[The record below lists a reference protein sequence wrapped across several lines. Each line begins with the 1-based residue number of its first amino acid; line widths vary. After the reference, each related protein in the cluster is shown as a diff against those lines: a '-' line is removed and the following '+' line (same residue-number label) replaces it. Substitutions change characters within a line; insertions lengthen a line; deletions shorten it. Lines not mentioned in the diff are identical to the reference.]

1 MKNYNAGKAGEDF
14 YSHIV
19 APMDF
24 PRHKI
29 EDARKDKKEGDFF
42 TGKNYR
48 YYIEVKG
55 DHRCFKGDKPT
66 GNLPI
71 EIKNESNGDG
81 EGWFYH
87 CQLNGISEI
96 VFVCYDEKD
105 VREPVCS
112 IRIPFITLE
121 EYVLAKLNDADYK
134 EKHYRSCQSW
144 NEEKRRYDKTYILC
158 IPLREM
164 YSECGATVATARIH
178 SPEIAQLLQ
187 EALETKGISGKVG
200 EHGHVSFSEDDRIGG
215 LPYDKR

>member
-1 MKNYNAGKAGEDF
+1 MKNYNAGKPGEDF
-14 YSHIV
+14 YRHIV
-19 APMDF
+19 SPMDF

-29 EDARKDKKEGDFF
+29 TDTRMNKKEGDFSIG
-42 TGKNYR
+42 TR
-48 YYIEVKG
+48 YSIEVKG
-55 DHRCFKGDKPT
+55 DHRCFKGDRPT

-96 VFVCYDEKD
+96 VFVCYDEKG
-105 VREPVCS
+105 VCEPVCS

-144 NEEKRRYDKTYILC
+144 NEEKKIYEKTYNLC
-158 IPLREM
+158 IPLREL
-164 YSECGATVATARIH
+164 YSECGATVATARIR

-187 EALETKGISGKVG
+187 EALEANGISGKVG
-200 EHGHVSFSEDDRIGG
+200 EYGHVSFSEDDRIGG
-215 LPYDKR
+215 LPS